1 MLGFFHR
8 KLTFEMMDAMAED
21 SLNQFMDRAVK
32 HYSSL
37 FWLPPLKKAILLLAL
52 LCIGGQLLSALIL
65 FPYFDGI
72 VNGLFL
78 GLSLFFTNLVFDYIV
93 SRIVLRQDPLFNL
106 RRTIAVSFF
115 CWIFWL
121 FFIFI
126 GVASAI
132 LSDLLSWWVE
142 LCLLGFSAVL
152 VFRLIVFMSTSSM
165 DYKRHLVA
173 SFFQPFACIIPFMIF
188 WTKMDYI
195 TVFRVWPFF
204 FFSPAICLIASFLFV
219 SSIDR
224 VGKQMLGVSSITLFK
239 AFLLNWVAD
248 LNVPFEELLE
258 KLGEE
263 QDVEVS
269 LIKFDSSKPKAAIIV
284 PSVHPGPFKNVGSSL
299 LPSMLKVAFER
310 EFNCVGCVPL
320 GLLGHELD
328 LASQPQNQK
337 IISHVVEAASFT
349 ASETRATPSFS
360 VSDGFATACC
370 QIFGNT
376 ALLSFT
382 LAPKTTE
389 DLPKELGLFAS
400 KEAKKHGLDCC
411 VVVNAHNSID
421 ETANMREASDS
432 LKKVAVKCLEKVASL
447 KRLPFE
453 VGATNVIPKEFSLKD
468 GMGPGGITVVVVRVS
483 GLKTAYVVVDGNN
496 MISGLRESILSV
508 LRSMGFDEGEIF
520 TTDTHAV
527 SAVILG
533 SRGYHPIGEA
543 INHEKLIGYIKE
555 AAHAAVANLE
565 RCKAE
570 CRRIKIP
577 NVKVIGKTR
586 LESLSLLTDR
596 TLKKAKKTIIP
607 ILTLSGL
614 LLTLVLMIF

>member
-1 MLGFFHR
+1 MLGLLHR
-8 KLTFEMMDAMAED
+8 RHSFEMMDAMAED
-21 SLNQFMDRAVK
+21 SLNQSIDKAVK

-37 FWLPPLKKAILLLAL
+37 FWLPPLKKAIVFLGL
-52 LCIGGQLLSALIL
+52 LCIGGQALSTIIL

-72 VNGLFL
+72 VNGLLL
-78 GLSLFFTNLVFDYIV
+78 GLSLFFTNLFFDYVV
-93 SRIVLRQDPLFNL
+93 SGIVLRRDPLFNL

-115 CWIFWL
+115 CWIFWM
-121 FFIFI
+121 FFILI
-126 GVASAI
+126 GIAFAVTFNS
-132 LSDLLSWWVE
+132 LSWWVE

-152 VFRLIVFMSTSSM
+152 IFRLIVFRSTSSM

-173 SFFQPFACIIPFMIF
+173 SFLQPFACIIPFMVV

-195 TVFRVWPFF
+195 TIFRVWHFF
-204 FFSPAICLIASFLFV
+204 FFSPAICLVASSLFV
-219 SSIDR
+219 SFIDR
-224 VGKQMLGVSSITLFK
+224 VGKQMLGVSSIALFK

-248 LNVPFEELLE
+248 LNAPFEELLE
-258 KLGEE
+258 NLGEE

-284 PSVHPGPFKNVGSSL
+284 PSVHPGPFKNIGSSL

-310 EFNCVGCVPL
+310 QFDCIGCVPL

-337 IISHVVEAASFT
+337 IISHVVEAANFT
-349 ASETRATPSFS
+349 ASDMKATQPVK
-360 VSDGFATACC
+360 VSDGFATAFC

-389 DLPKELGLFAS
+389 DLPKELGLFVS
-400 KEAKKHGLDCC
+400 KEAEKHGFDCC

-421 ETANMREASDS
+421 ETANMREALDS
-432 LKKVAVKCLEKVASL
+432 LKKVAVNCLAKAASL
-447 KRLPFE
+447 KRFSFE
-453 VGATNVIPKEFSLKD
+453 VGAANVVPKEFSLKD
-468 GMGPGGITVVVVRVS
+468 GMGPGGISVVVVRVS
-483 GLKTAYVVVDGNN
+483 KLKTAYVVIDGNN

-533 SRGYHPIGEA
+533 SRGYHPIGESM
-543 INHEKLIGYIKE
+543 NHEKLLGYIKE
-555 AAHAAVANLE
+555 IAVAAIANLE
-565 RCKAE
+565 RSKAE
-570 CRRIKIP
+570 CRRIKVP
-577 NVKVIGKTR
+577 NVKVIGKTK

-614 LLTLVLMIF
+614 LLMIVLMTF